1 MSLTITPTFTVEER
15 TLADLLITAFEGGS
29 NFWVS
34 GATPLGVQTAVRPW
48 YSDPEIWKAPALSI
62 YLTDAETG
70 ERYELTLEGA
80 RKGLVLMAEKH
91 PRHWKDLVSD
101 NMDAE
106 TADVW
111 LQLSVFGEIVFG

>member
-1 MSLTITPTFTVEER
+1 MSITITPTFTVEEQ

-29 NFWVS
+29 NYWVS
-34 GATPLGVQTAVRPW
+34 GATPLGAQTVVRPW

-70 ERYELTLEGA
+70 ERYELTPEGA
-80 RKGLVLMAEKH
+80 RKGLELLATKH
-91 PRHWKDLVSD
+91 PQHWADLVD
-101 NMDAE
+101 ENMDAV